1 MKWLWLSERVA
12 PFSISHRGNGKR
24 GLTYVL
30 IWPGAGLDED
40 GLVCGIMGG

>member
-12 PFSISHRGNGKR
+12 PFSISRGRNGKR

-30 IWPGAGLDED
+30 IWACAGLDED
-40 GLVCGIMGG
+40 GLVCGMIGG